1 MALAGTRTDTLRV
14 ALTAFGV
21 LLAALAVFSAL
32 NVLAI
37 EAPAGLGPEDGS
49 ASWSDRYTNA
59 LLREPGL
66 RPGVATAL
74 LMLGIPVLALA
85 GQCARLGAPARDRR
99 LAAIRLAGATP
110 RQTTAVAAAETAVAS
125 LLGTLGGL
133 VVYLIGHEVLHRPDA
148 EGRLRLPTDVLPS
161 APAMAAT
168 VLGLPLLAAATA
180 AVMLRRVTVDPLGV
194 VRRTRSKGTPKPWP
208 AVPLVLGVGAFFA
221 YEGLWTWYD
230 ETRDPSFAFPLP
242 LVLLFG
248 GGLLAALGIVL
259 GTGWI
264 SHTTGRVL
272 HRLARRPAPLL
283 AARRLL
289 ADPWHGSRTL
299 AALLVAVV
307 FGAGALAVRSYFTVM
322 DEARREAWRLQAEAA
337 GETGAVGYGADSFYL
352 RSMDLVDTAVIVA
365 LVIAAGGMLVAVA
378 EAVVARRRAHAA
390 LTASGVPRPVLVPGA
405 AVADAHAP
413 GPGRAVGHDR
423 GHPDGPGLLRPAGGG
438 ARWLGRDLRRGAGRL
453 FRPRRLRGTRPRH
466 RGARRRARRPRAPGR
481 PGPPRSGGAG
491 PRRGRHRP
499 RPAVPAHRH
508 VGGGAAHRVTAG
520 RRGVARCD
528 AVSGPSRGPDR
539 MGG

>member
-1 MALAGTRTDTLRV
+1 MKPSALLGLALAGTRTDALRV
-14 ALTAFGV
+14 VLTALSA
-21 LLAALAVFSAL
+21 LLAALAVLAAL
-32 NVLAI
+32 TVLAV
-37 EAPAGLGPEDGS
+37 EAPAGLGPGDGS
-49 ASWSDRYTNA
+49 AAWSDQYTNA

-66 RPGVATAL
+66 RPGVAAAL

-110 RQTTAVAAAETAVAS
+110 RQTTAVVAAETAVAS

-161 APAMAAT
+161 VPAAAAA

-180 AVMLRRVTVDPLGV
+180 AVMLRRVRVDPLGV
-194 VRRTRSKGTPKPWP
+194 ARRTRPKGTPKPWP
-208 AVPLVLGVGAFFA
+208 GVLLALGVGAFFA
-221 YEGLWTWYD
+221 YEGLWAWYD
-230 ETRDPSFAFPLP
+230 ETRDSSFTFPLP

-248 GGLLAALGIVL
+248 GGLLAALGVVL

-264 SHTTGRVL
+264 SHTAGRVL

-289 ADPWHGSRTL
+289 ADPWHGSRTH

-307 FGAGALAVRSYFTVM
+307 FGAGALTVRSYFTAM
-322 DEARREAWRLQAEAA
+322 DEARREVWRLHTEAA
-337 GETGAVGYGADSFYL
+337 GGTGADGYRADPFYL

-378 EAVVARRRAHAA
+378 EAVVARRRTHAA
-390 LTASGVPRPVLVPGA
+390 LAACGVPRPVLARALLWQTLTPLVPAVLSAMAVGTLMGRGYFGPEVREHGGRA
-405 AVADAHAP
+405 QVCDAGPAVCAEDFEKHSRFVDVPDVVRAVPVPLDDLALHGLGVLALVAVAT
-413 GPGRAVGHDR
+413 GL
-423 GHPDGPGLLRPAGGG
+423 GLLF
-438 ARWLGRDLRRGAGRL
+438 L
-453 FRPRRLRGTRPRH
+453 
-466 RGARRRARRPRAPGR
+466 
-481 PGPPRSGGAG
+481 RSGT
-491 PRRGRHRP
+491 
-499 RPAVPAHRH
+499 AVEELRT
-508 VGGGAAHRVTAG
+508 G
-520 RRGVARCD
+520 
-528 AVSGPSRGPDR
+528 
-539 MGG
+539 